1 MLLVR
6 IIEAIDAQRLHH
18 GIDFIY
24 FSHTLHTNI
33 LLLKEPSSHF
43 VPYAHKRRG
52 VTLQFPVYAH
62 KKVKN
67 SMELKF
73 G

>member
-6 IIEAIDAQRLHH
+6 IIEAIDAQRLRH
-18 GIDFIY
+18 GIGFIY
-24 FSHTLHTNI
+24 FSHTLRTNILLFKTYI

-52 VTLQFPVYAH
+52 VTL
-62 KKVKN
+62 
-67 SMELKF
+67 
-73 G
+73 